1 MTVDAR
7 STLMSGLPAM
17 IAVVILAAVVLF
29 APAVLNDGDTYWH
42 LATGAWIIAHGQ
54 VPRVDIFSF
63 SRPGIPWVAHEWLSE
78 ALMGM
83 AFRLTGWSGVLI
95 LVAAGLGLAGW
106 LMVRRIAG
114 SLSGI
119 TLLVVC
125 VLAFACMAPSVLV
138 RPHLLALP
146 VLIAWTIEL
155 MDARAED
162 RAPRLVFAGL
172 MLLWANLHGG
182 YVFGFL
188 LAGAFGLE
196 ALIAAGRKP
205 WPVIRGWGLFGA
217 LSLAACL
224 TTPHGIMGL
233 IYPFQIMT
241 LNFLPNITEWAP
253 ENFAHPSGL
262 QLALF
267 VTLFVGLSRGMRV
280 PPVRLILLL
289 LLVYMALEHRRH
301 QLVLAGVAP
310 LLLAG
315 PLAAALGQTPAGRL
329 PLARGALAG
338 CAALLVL
345 IAGVRLAVPVVR
357 HDDLNTPATALAHV
371 PAELARQPVLNDYG
385 FGGYLIFKGVKPF
398 IDGRSDMYGEAF
410 SNAYFRATA
419 PDAARLTNLLGQ
431 YNITWTILSP
441 SDPTVAAMDHMPGW
455 RRLYADRYA
464 VVHERVEDGP
474 QVPWNQ
480 ASLAGSQAGPHP
492 ALL

>member
-7 STLMSGLPAM
+7 PALTSGLPAM
-17 IAVVILAAVVLF
+17 IAVVLLAAVVLF

-42 LATGAWIIAHGQ
+42 LATGAWIWAHRQ
-54 VPRVDIFSF
+54 VPKVDIFSF

-78 ALMGM
+78 ALMSA
-83 AFRLTGWSGVLI
+83 AFRLAGWSGVLI
-95 LVAAGLGLAGW
+95 LMAAGLGLAGW
-106 LMVRRIAG
+106 LMVRRIAA

-119 TLLVVC
+119 TLLLVC
-125 VLAFACMAPSVLV
+125 VLAISCMAPSLLA

-146 VLIAWTIEL
+146 VLVAWTIEL
-155 MDARAED
+155 LDARRGD
-162 RAPRLVFAGL
+162 RAPRLIFAGL
-172 MLLWANLHGG
+172 MLLWANLHGS

-217 LSLAACL
+217 ASLVACL
-224 TTPHGIMGL
+224 ISPHGIAGL

-241 LNFLPNITEWAP
+241 LNFLPNIVEWAP
-253 ENFAHPSGL
+253 ENFARPSGF
-262 QLALF
+262 QLTLF

-289 LLVYMALEHRRH
+289 LLVYMALEHKRH
-301 QLVLAGVAP
+301 QLVLACVAP
-310 LLLAG
+310 LLLAE
-315 PLAAALGQTPAGRL
+315 PLAAALGQTPTERS
-329 PLARGALAG
+329 PIRRGALAG
-338 CAALLVL
+338 CAALLVVM
-345 IAGVRLAVPVVR
+345 AVVRLAVPVVR

-410 SNAYFRATA
+410 SNAYFKATA
-419 PDAARLTNLLGQ
+419 PDSARLSNLLGQ
-431 YNITWTILSP
+431 YNIAWTILRP
-441 SDPTVAAMDHMPGW
+441 TDPTVAVMDHMPGW
-455 RRLYADRYA
+455 RRLYADHYG
-464 VVHERVEDGP
+464 VVHVRMEDGSLI
-474 QVPWNQ
+474 PWNL
-480 ASLAGSQAGPHP
+480 ASTTAGQAG
-492 ALL
+492 LL